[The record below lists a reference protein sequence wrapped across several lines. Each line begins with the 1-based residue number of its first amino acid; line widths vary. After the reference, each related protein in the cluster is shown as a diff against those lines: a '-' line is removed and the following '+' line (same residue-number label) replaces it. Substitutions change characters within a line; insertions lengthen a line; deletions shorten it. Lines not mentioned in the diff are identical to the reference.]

1 MYGGKFLLVFFVF
14 IFLFFLEALVDLKKA
29 VEMGYVIK
37 EDESLFFIYQSVIIV
52 ILNKKFIIF
61 VGNAI
66 FKQLST
72 MPLKI

>member
-1 MYGGKFLLVFFVF
+1 
-14 IFLFFLEALVDLKKA
+14 VDLKKA

-37 EDESLFFIYQSVIIV
+37 EDKSLFFIYQSVIVV
-52 ILNKKFIIF
+52 IFDKKFIIF